1 MRLINLKSIK
11 EGVKDAFIKLDFCNL
26 IIGYPFQE
34 GNFTWYIDGNSGD
47 FSKCHA
53 YLKCEKDP
61 ENVGIFR
68 ISDNNAELFWYLGD
82 INKVKEQFQKVTG
95 FNLVDEID
103 MPEKIE
109 TDESILF
116 EELPKTPPE
125 SFWDC
130 NESAFTE
137 LFNSNPENIILSEL
151 IPGSKWVDVDDY
163 VLGVIYDE
171 ADLPLYICYGFPL
184 PWSENPPEKLEGYCQ
199 WIPVDFQKPHDNG
212 FWVIY
217 INAQTGER
225 VK

>member
-11 EGVKDAFIKLDFCNL
+11 EGIKDAFIRLDFCNS
-26 IIGYPFQE
+26 IIGYPFEE
-34 GNFTWYIDGNSGD
+34 GNFTWYIDGFSGD
-47 FSKCHA
+47 FFKRHA
-53 YLKCEKDP
+53 YFKGEKNP

-82 INKVKEQFQKVTG
+82 VNKVKEQFQKVTG
-95 FNLVDEID
+95 FNIPDETVK
-103 MPEKIE
+103 PQKE
-109 TDESILF
+109 DEPILF

-130 NESAFTE
+130 NQLSFNE
-137 LFNSNPENIILSEL
+137 LLSSNPENVTLSQL
-151 IPGSKWVDVDDY
+151 IPGSKWVNVDDY

-199 WIPVDFQKPHDNG
+199 WIPVDFQKPHDDG